1 MLFDFFC
8 TFVFTKK
15 NKKTSMKTDKI
26 KNLDQLEKLTNLY
39 FRTLKPSDKE
49 SETNIAEIK
58 FLNYFEMGCAVTDL
72 LRLCILALQQE
83 AHKTSSTNK
92 EAIDVSLILEMILQ
106 MIPLPEMEFLS
117 EINYLLLE
125 DSKNIKE

>member
-1 MLFDFFC
+1 MEA
-8 TFVFTKK
+8 
-15 NKKTSMKTDKI
+15 DKI

-39 FRTLKPSDKE
+39 FRTLKPSDDKDE
-49 SETNIAEIK
+49 NNIAEIK

-72 LRLCILALQQE
+72 LRLCILALNQE

-92 EAIDVSLILEMILQ
+92 EAIDVALILEMALQ

-117 EINYLLLE
+117 EINYMLPE
-125 DSKNIKE
+125 NSKNIKE